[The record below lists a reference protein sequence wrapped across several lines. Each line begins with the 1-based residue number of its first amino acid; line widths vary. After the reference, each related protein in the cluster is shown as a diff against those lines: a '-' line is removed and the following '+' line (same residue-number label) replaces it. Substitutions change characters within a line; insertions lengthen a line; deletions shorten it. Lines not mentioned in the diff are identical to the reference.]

1 MTWALIIIT
10 FGAMNGSPNLEI
22 WAKYDLKEDCIE
34 AKNILSA
41 DKRINCVCIKIPTWT
56 KNTLRLP

>member
-10 FGAMNGSPNLEI
+10 IGAMNPNMEI

-34 AKNILSA
+34 AKNTLS
-41 DKRINCVCIKIPTWT
+41 DKKINCVCIKIPT
-56 KNTLRLP
+56 KGK

>member
-1 MTWALIIIT
+1 MWALVIIT

-22 WAKYDLKEDCIE
+22 WVKYDLKEDCIE

-41 DKRINCVCIKIPTWT
+41 DKRINCVCIKIPTWA
-56 KNTLRLP
+56 KGK